1 VALNPQPLP
10 PRQALDAAMPRELDL
25 GGELDMVGLQDLLSA
40 MQRALSLAAT
50 VSEAHDQAT
59 KSIIDNI
66 K

>member
-1 VALNPQPLP
+1 
-10 PRQALDAAMPRELDL
+10 MPRELDL

>member
-1 VALNPQPLP
+1 
-10 PRQALDAAMPRELDL
+10 MPRELDL

-40 MQRALSLAAT
+40 MQRALNLAAT